1 MPLKSYTVLQ
11 MKMINQ
17 PINTVGFWWLVLM
30 GVGRDSLLIWGNFFT
45 LQTLRSTNQPGTLTA
60 CVWKFFTAGNFF
72 TKKFVPNFA
81 APWHGWEF
89 EKGKFPPLL
98 SWISAQLVILLWQ
111 GNCPQFCILYFHWC
125 QPPNP
130 GFLPPAP
137 SCSKVPPWKMFA
149 NKHLQVC
156 FIQL

>member
-11 MKMINQ
+11 MKIINQ

-30 GVGRDSLLIWGNFFT
+30 GVGRDSLLIWGNLFT

-89 EKGKFPPLL
+89 EKGKFPLFFILDQCSAGHLLTLAGKSSPVLHLLL
-98 SWISAQLVILLWQ
+98 SLVSTTKSRFPPTSSFMQQSAPMENV
-111 GNCPQFCILYFHWC
+111 C
-125 QPPNP
+125 Q
-130 GFLPPAP
+130 
-137 SCSKVPPWKMFA
+137 
-149 NKHLQVC
+149 
-156 FIQL
+156 